1 MNKYF
6 SDYLPAAM
14 VRDLRRSWRSR
25 GYFIVLLLA
34 LLVAAWLLITKS
46 EICGVG
52 LVVDAIAV
60 LWFVVPNRAGA
71 AVSADAKVKGTN
83 FMMLT
88 PLGSR
93 RIVWSIWFS
102 ALCQLLVVGAVG
114 ALLLQWR
121 HMVMPPAEVSGQ
133 HVLDAWIPS
142 SVQAEWILYGV
153 IVAIGTVM
161 CAACIFLAQLNR
173 FFRIVAEL
181 VVVVYGVLWLL
192 GNLPLLL
199 MSENALV
206 EVLASFNAWHYG
218 IATAEALLLL
228 VTLLELA
235 RRSYASPAENCSR
248 ALRVLV
254 LLALGTVP
262 AMYYLLPVG
271 EEQVQMH
278 MVYMMMYT
286 IFVCMSDAM
295 LPTYS
300 LPAQA
305 KRAWR
310 LVPVWLQVP
319 GLWQAGLFMTLMLG
333 GYWCMEMLW
342 MPSWFPELAV
352 DSSAMLRSA
361 TGMVSVTYYLLFAL
375 LLADLICRPSNVNR
389 PVVCASMLLAQNF
402 VLGVVTAIFL
412 NSAPGVVALIPLGA
426 YVLTDFCEQPEQWPL
441 WLNIGTCF
449 LTLCA
454 LCLRGNRSR

>member
-25 GYFIVLLLA
+25 GYFVVLLLA
-34 LLVAAWLLITKS
+34 LLVAVWLLVIKA
-46 EICGVG
+46 ENCGAW

-102 ALCQLLVVGAVG
+102 ALCQLLVLAAVG
-114 ALLLQWR
+114 ALLLLWR
-121 HMVMPPAEVSGQ
+121 HAVMPPEDVTTLL
-133 HVLDAWIPS
+133 VPDDWIPS
-142 SVQAEWILYGV
+142 SVLAEWILYGI
-153 IVAIGTVM
+153 IVAIGVVM

-173 FFRIVAEL
+173 FFRVVAEL
-181 VVVVYGVLWLL
+181 IAVGYAVLWLL
-192 GNLPLLL
+192 SNLPLLL
-199 MSENALV
+199 LSQNALV
-206 EVLASFNAWHYG
+206 EVLTLIDTWHYA
-218 IATAEALLLL
+218 IAGAEALLLV

-248 ALRVLV
+248 ALRVMV
-254 LLALGTVP
+254 LLGLVSVP

-271 EEQVQMH
+271 EEQVVMH
-278 MVYMMMYT
+278 LVYMMLYT
-286 IFVCMSDAM
+286 VFVCMSDAM

-310 LVPVWLQVP
+310 GVPVWMQVP
-319 GLWQAGLFMTLMLG
+319 GLWQSGLFLVLMMTVYCCLEL
-333 GYWCMEMLW
+333 LW
-342 MPSWFPELAV
+342 VPRWFPELD
-352 DSSAMLRSA
+352 DSTHVVLRQA
-361 TGMVSVTYYLLFAL
+361 THIASLTYYLLFGL

-389 PVVCASMLLAQNF
+389 PVVCVSMLLAQTF
-402 VLGVVTAIFL
+402 VLGMVMAIFMS
-412 NSAPGVVALIPLGA
+412 SAPVVVALFPLGA
-426 YVLTDFCEQPEQWPL
+426 AMVNNFYAEPELWPL
-441 WLNIGTCF
+441 LLTCC
-449 LTLCA
+449 TCA
-454 LCLRGNRSR
+454 LTVGALYLRGNRSR